1 MAMKN
6 EAGKSATIDPG
17 IGRDQAPTYI
27 LDPAVV
33 QVLGHRGA
41 EVAQLRQLLGDAK
54 AMVETL
60 EVMLKHSTPNGQVQ
74 TIKDDNATLRV
85 LIAGLLKSMHPHPK
99 EHPSMY
105 AAWKRAGRYVG
116 DTNVIGYNATDED
129 RAQLKAIAEQ
139 QDLAAN
145 ALAELEE

>member
-1 MAMKN
+1 MKN

-17 IGRDQAPTYI
+17 IGRDQAPTVI
-27 LDPAVV
+27 MDPAALEAMGVTGYNAV
-33 QVLGHRGA
+33 KRKLS
-41 EVAQLRQLLGDAK
+41 DALTTI
-54 AMVETL
+54 ETL
-60 EVMLKHSTPNGQVQ
+60 GVMLGHSTPNGQVKV
-74 TIKDDNATLRV
+74 IKDDNATLRA

-116 DTNVIGYNATDED
+116 DTNVIDYNATDED

-145 ALAELEE
+145 ALAELETDP